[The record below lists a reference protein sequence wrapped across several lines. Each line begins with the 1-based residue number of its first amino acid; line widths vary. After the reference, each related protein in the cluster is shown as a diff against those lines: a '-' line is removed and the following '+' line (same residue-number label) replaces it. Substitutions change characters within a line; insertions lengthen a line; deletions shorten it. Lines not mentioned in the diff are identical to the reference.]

1 MENTL
6 LQPFYR
12 SKNPMTIFA
21 AMNYTFYL
29 HRKPDKK
36 NNCPLYLN
44 VNIRGKRDRIP
55 VEIKIPAEN
64 WDDKKKQVVNM
75 DKASDYNLMLR
86 QIEAK
91 ITDIRVNHRLA
102 EKELSLDKF
111 KELLQSAPP
120 SLSFI
125 EFFNEILPIQDI
137 AESTKVKH
145 KAIFS
150 KLKEFRNIMFQDID
164 LRFFHEYRAH
174 LRKLENSASTIN
186 SNVGVIKRYLSLAEN
201 YGIRFPVN
209 LKMVEVGPT
218 KGRIVF
224 CTFDELEALYD
235 YYYSKFI
242 PKHLKLSLG
251 YFLITCN
258 NGLRIS
264 DLQELK
270 REDFERDYL
279 HVIPKKTRKYKIE
292 VNLKVNHKTRKIL
305 EHCPELFVEKKAEQ
319 NINLNLKD
327 IARACG
333 IRKNLTHHVARH
345 TFATHLI
352 LREVNSRKVQELLG
366 HTKLET
372 TMKYVHISK
381 QDAADATD
389 VL

>member
-6 LQPFYR
+6 LQPFYKR
-12 SKNPMTIFA
+12 KDKLTIYA
-21 AMNYTFYL
+21 AMNYSFFL
-29 HRKPDKK
+29 HKK
-36 NNCPLYLN
+36 QDRFNNCPLYLN
-44 VNIRGKRDRIP
+44 VNIRGNRDKIP
-55 VEIKIPAEN
+55 VNVKIPIDC
-64 WDDKKKQVVNM
+64 WDDKKKQVINHE
-75 DKASDYNLMLR
+75 KATDYNLILK

-91 ITDIRVNHRLA
+91 ITDIRVQFRLS
-102 EKELSLDKF
+102 ERELSLENF
-111 KELLQSAPP
+111 KELLKTAPP

-125 EFFNEILPIQDI
+125 EFFNEVLPIQDLS
-137 AESTKVKH
+137 ESTKRKH

-150 KLKEFRNIMFQDID
+150 KLREFKNIMFQDID

-174 LRKLENSASTIN
+174 LRKMENSISTIN
-186 SNVGVIKRYLSLAEN
+186 SNVGILKRYLTLAHN

-209 LKMVEVGPT
+209 LKMVEVGST

-224 CTFDELEALYD
+224 CTFKELENLYE
-235 YYYSKFI
+235 YFYSKFI
-242 PKHLKLSLG
+242 PQHLKYSLG

-264 DLQELK
+264 DLLDLK
-270 REDFERDYL
+270 REDFDQDYL
-279 HVIPKKTRKYKIE
+279 YLIPKKTRKYKIE
-292 VNLKVNHKTRKIL
+292 VQIKVNPKTKEIL
-305 EHCPELFVEKKAEQ
+305 AHCPELFNIKKAEQ

-327 IARACG
+327 IARTCG

-352 LREVNSRKVQELLG
+352 MKKVDAKTVQELLG
-366 HTKLET
+366 HTKIET
-372 TMKYVHISK
+372 TMKYVHIAK